1 MENFFDR
8 LGELFKGLFSEG
20 DAGEAAGQRP
30 RDSARA
36 GGGDPD
42 LEEAW
47 KELDEYLRTGRDAP
61 KSAGT
66 GARGR
71 ARPSR
76 ALDESLRADYANL
89 EVPFGADIEEVKR
102 SYKSLVLR
110 YHPDRFAA
118 DPEKQRLA
126 LEITKKVNQSF
137 ERIRTNS

>member
-20 DAGEAAGQRP
+20 DESETAGEQR
-30 RDSARA
+30 RTGARASAR
-36 GGGDPD
+36 DPD

-61 KSAGT
+61 RSSGAG
-66 GARGR
+66 GR
-71 ARPSR
+71 ARARR
-76 ALDESLRADYANL
+76 APDESLRTDYANL

-118 DPEKQRLA
+118 DPEKQRMA
-126 LEITKKVNQSF
+126 LEITKKINQSF

>member
-20 DAGEAAGQRP
+20 DSGEAAGRRP
-30 RDSARA
+30 RNGARA
-36 GGGDPD
+36 GVGDPD

-61 KSAGT
+61 RSS
-66 GARGR
+66 GARGHTRPRR
-71 ARPSR
+71 APN
-76 ALDESLRADYANL
+76 ESLRADYANL

-126 LEITKKVNQSF
+126 LEITKKINQSF

>member
-8 LGELFKGLFSEG
+8 LGELFRGLFSEG
-20 DAGEAAGQRP
+20 DEGETDGETP
-30 RDSARA
+30 RSGARA
-36 GGGDPD
+36 GARDPD

-61 KSAGT
+61 RTA

-76 ALDESLRADYANL
+76 APDESLRTDYANL
-89 EVPFGADIEEVKR
+89 EVPFGADIDEVKR

-118 DPEKQRLA
+118 DPEKQRVA
-126 LEITKKVNQSF
+126 LEITKKINQSF

>member
-20 DAGEAAGQRP
+20 DADETAGQRP
-30 RDSARA
+30 REGARA

-61 KSAGT
+61 RSS
-66 GARGR
+66 GARGS
-71 ARPSR
+71 ARPRR
-76 ALDESLRADYANL
+76 APDESLRADYANL

-126 LEITKKVNQSF
+126 LEITKKINQSF